1 MKRIMKERLL
11 DTAAHLRSSSLLHQ
25 LTTNGRN
32 NILFSLP
39 LSSSLS
45 LSGHPFKST
54 TVWKMFTTLLV
65 KLAIPVFPLSPDDL
79 SWESVVR
86 EMVRMIG
93 AEEGA
98 KVLESLD
105 DIQRGL
111 PCQIHELFVKI
122 SAVHREQR

>member
-1 MKRIMKERLL
+1 MWRIL
-11 DTAAHLRSSSLLHQ
+11 
-25 LTTNGRN
+25 
-32 NILFSLP
+32 
-39 LSSSLS
+39 
-45 LSGHPFKST
+45 
-54 TVWKMFTTLLV
+54 TTLLV
-65 KLAIPVFPLSPDDL
+65 KLAIPVFPVSHDDL

-105 DIQRGL
+105 DIQCGL